1 MMDKTGKAAKL
12 FFIAAFALTAE
23 GTAPSFEADHKK
35 TMSAALADDD
45 DEGDDGDDSGGGGG
59 SSGNNGGGRG
69 GNDGDDDDDRG
80 SGSFRDLRSL
90 FGLQPQAQRRQAN
103 RREPTVPQ
111 RVPDEIVAYGLD
123 DPTITTLTEQG
134 FSLLER
140 TEVALLGADVVRL
153 GIPRGMSLEEAR
165 DVVNASH
172 PEASGDFNHYYQP
185 QARAPDICTGD
196 GCHLIR
202 QMVGWPSGKNA
213 ACPKPQKIG
222 LIDTAINADHAVL
235 QGANVKVV
243 ALNTE
248 DREKSGAKHGTA
260 VAALLAGGHD
270 SRIPGLLPG
279 AEVVAVDAF
288 QRFGRSSDIA
298 STFDLVRSLDI
309 LIEHDVKVVNLSL
322 TGPSNDILANAVR
335 AAKSRGVFLVAA
347 AGNDGPNAK
356 PVYPAAYEEVIA
368 VTAVDRGRQPYRR
381 AVRGAHIDIAAPGVG
396 VWTAASVSGARQ
408 QTGTSFAAPFVT
420 ATVSVLLTANPDM
433 SREELEARLSG
444 LAEDIGEPGRDP
456 VFGWGLLNAR
466 GLCGSYR

>member
-1 MMDKTGKAAKL
+1 MMHMTGKAAKL
-12 FFIAAFALTAE
+12 FLIAAFVLTAE
-23 GTAPSFEADHKK
+23 GAAPSFEADQQ
-35 TMSAALADDD
+35 TTISAALADDD
-45 DEGDDGDDSGGGGG
+45 DDGDDGGGGG
-59 SSGNNGGGRG
+59 SGNSSGGSRG
-69 GNDGDDDDDRG
+69 GNDDDDDDDRG
-80 SGSFRDLRSL
+80 NGSFRDLRSL
-90 FGLQPQAQRRQAN
+90 FGLQPQTPRRQVN

-111 RVPDEIVAYGLD
+111 RVPDEIVTYGLD
-123 DPTITTLTEQG
+123 DLTITTLTGQG
-134 FSLLER
+134 FSLRER
-140 TEVALLGADVVRL
+140 TELALLGADIVRL

-185 QARAPDICTGD
+185 QARTLEICSGD

-202 QMVGWPSGKNA
+202 QMVGWPSGENA
-213 ACPKPQKIG
+213 ACLKPQKIG

-248 DREKSGAKHGTA
+248 DRPKSGAKHGTA

-270 SRIPGLLPG
+270 SHIPGLLPG

-298 STFDLVRSLDI
+298 STFDLVRSLEI
-309 LIEHDVKVVNLSL
+309 LVKHDVKVINLSL
-322 TGPSNDILANAVR
+322 TGPSNDVLANAIR
-335 AAKSRGVFLVAA
+335 AARAGGVFLVAA

-368 VTAVDRGRQPYRR
+368 VTAVDRTRQPYRR

-396 VWTAASVSGARQ
+396 VWTAASISGARQ

-420 ATVSVLLTANPDM
+420 ATVAVLVSAKPDM
-433 SREELEARLSG
+433 SQQELEAGLIDLS
-444 LAEDIGEPGRDP
+444 EDLGVPGRDQ
-456 VFGWGLLNAR
+456 VFGWGVLNAR
-466 GLCGSYR
+466 GLCSSNR